1 MDTKEQLDYYRSRIK
16 EMLKR
21 VPPSVNG
28 GSYDN
33 AVAFKKLVVKACKV
47 ANASNPKLGDVMS
60 MHNQLSSYY

>member
-1 MDTKEQLDYYRSRIK
+1 MDTNQEIDHYITRIK

-33 AVAFKKLVVKACKV
+33 AVAFKKLAGQAYKLL
-47 ANASNPKLGDVMS
+47 NQSNPKLGLLVS
-60 MHNQLSSYY
+60 MHNQLQQYY